1 MVNYECSQCGTLVSA
16 GFSEPSEC
24 ENCGNTEFERI
35 GGSSTGPVSLGIDS
49 FVRLCVG
56 LIVLNVVFGFIGLV
70 TVGPRAI
77 VSLFVS
83 VAVLGT
89 VAWLN
94 SNRSRVG
101 WLLGLGLFGLSGLGG
116 VLVLLGAVQLGS
128 LLATGL
134 GAFYVLVSLVAL
146 ATLLGGASEV
156 W

>member
-1 MVNYECSQCGTLVSA
+1 MVNYECTQCGTLVTA

-24 ENCGNTEFERI
+24 ENCGNTEFVRI
-35 GGSSTGPVSLGIDS
+35 GGSSTGPVNLGIDS

-77 VSLFVS
+77 ISMLFS
-83 VAVLGT
+83 IAVLGV

-94 SNRSRVG
+94 ARRSRVG
-101 WLLGLGLFGLSGLGG
+101 WLLGFGLFGLAGIGG
-116 VLVLLGAVQLGS
+116 VLVLLGSLQLGS

-134 GAFYVLVSLVAL
+134 GVFYVVVSLAAL